1 MTRRVDVMVASA
13 SEVEYVLAKAPRTN
27 FRWTMA
33 LENTI
38 FWTKIPAQGIDS
50 AERWELSSRVVLSML
65 GQWPS
70 RLDKSIG
77 ASPVFEPLPAEY
89 KSTGP

>member
-1 MTRRVDVMVASA
+1 MVASA

-50 AERWELSSRVVLSML
+50 DGNSPAGWFFQCSVSGNPGSTSR
-65 GQWPS
+65 
-70 RLDKSIG
+70 
-77 ASPVFEPLPAEY
+77 
-89 KSTGP
+89 